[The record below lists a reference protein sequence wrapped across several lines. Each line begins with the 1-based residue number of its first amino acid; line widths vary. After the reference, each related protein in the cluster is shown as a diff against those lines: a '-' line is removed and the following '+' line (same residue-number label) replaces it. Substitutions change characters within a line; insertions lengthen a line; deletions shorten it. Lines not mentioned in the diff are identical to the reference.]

1 MKVGYGRVFLSKT
14 LRISRLFCPGICPGK
29 EKVGGVIP
37 ESGCGVGVTSI
48 FLPGQNGNGLL
59 SCLRHLDGVLPR
71 HLDGVLPGHLDG
83 VLPGHLD
90 EILTGHLDGAFIW
103 MRHLSG
109 WGFAWA
115 SIWME
120 FFYVSGYGVLP
131 RHMDGGIWMGFC
143 NHGILPS
150 GGTSFDKFC
159 PHMSIF
165 SIVA

>member
-1 MKVGYGRVFLSKT
+1 MST
-14 LRISRLFCPGICPGK
+14 LMPEASGWGFAQAPGWGFARAPGW
-29 EKVGGVIP
+29 
-37 ESGCGVGVTSI
+37 
-48 FLPGQNGNGLL
+48 
-59 SCLRHLDGVLPR
+59 
-71 HLDGVLPGHLDG
+71 
-83 VLPGHLD
+83 GHLD

-120 FFYVSGYGVLP
+120 FFPGIYVSGYGVLP